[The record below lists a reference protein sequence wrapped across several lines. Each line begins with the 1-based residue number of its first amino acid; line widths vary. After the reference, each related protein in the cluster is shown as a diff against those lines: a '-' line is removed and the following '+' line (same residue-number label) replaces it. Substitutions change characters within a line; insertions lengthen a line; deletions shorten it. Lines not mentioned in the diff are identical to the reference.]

1 MHKTPGDEERG
12 EESERMNE
20 ETEKITIRLPK
31 RYVRAL
37 DFLVELD
44 DFTSRSE
51 AIRGAIRDMVY
62 QRTELV
68 MDRIDKIKK
77 AEEALASMETLK
89 QQYMKQ

>member
-1 MHKTPGDEERG
+1 
-12 EESERMNE
+12 MNE

-31 RYVRAL
+31 RYLRAL

-62 QRTELV
+62 SRTELV
-68 MDRIDKIKK
+68 MDRVEKIKK
-77 AEEALASMETLK
+77 AEESLAQMESFQK
-89 QQYMKQ
+89 QYMKQ

>member
-1 MHKTPGDEERG
+1 
-12 EESERMNE
+12 MNE

-31 RYVRAL
+31 RYLRAL

-68 MDRIDKIKK
+68 MDRVEKIKK
-77 AEEALASMETLK
+77 AEEALASMKSFQKQYLK
-89 QQYMKQ
+89 Q

>member
-1 MHKTPGDEERG
+1 MHRCLGMKGAG
-12 EESERMNE
+12 ESKMNE

-44 DFTSRSE
+44 DFSSRSE
-51 AIRGAIRDMVY
+51 AIRSALRDMVY

-68 MDRIDKIKK
+68 MDKVEKIKK
-77 AEEALASMETLK
+77 AEEALASMENYQK
-89 QQYMKQ
+89 QYMKQ

>member
-1 MHKTPGDEERG
+1 V
-12 EESERMNE
+12 NE

-68 MDRIDKIKK
+68 MDKIEKIKK
-77 AEEALASMETLK
+77 AEEALASMETLQK
-89 QQYMKQ
+89 QYMKQ

>member
-1 MHKTPGDEERG
+1 
-12 EESERMNE
+12 MNE

-31 RYVRAL
+31 RYLRAL

-62 QRTELV
+62 SRTELV
-68 MDRIDKIKK
+68 MDKVEKIKK
-77 AEEALASMETLK
+77 AEEALASMESLHK
-89 QQYMKQ
+89 QYMKQ

>member
-1 MHKTPGDEERG
+1 MT
-12 EESERMNE
+12 E

-62 QRTELV
+62 TRTELV
-68 MDRIDKIKK
+68 MDRVEKIKK
-77 AEEALASMETLK
+77 AEDALAQMESFQKQYLK
-89 QQYMKQ
+89 Q

>member
-1 MHKTPGDEERG
+1 
-12 EESERMNE
+12 MNE

-68 MDRIDKIKK
+68 MDKIEKIKK
-77 AEEALASMETLK
+77 AEEALASMETLQK
-89 QQYMKQ
+89 QYMKQ

>member
-1 MHKTPGDEERG
+1 
-12 EESERMNE
+12 MNE

-44 DFTSRSE
+44 DFSSRSE
-51 AIRGAIRDMVY
+51 AIRSALRDMVY

-68 MDRIDKIKK
+68 MDKVEKIKK
-77 AEEALASMETLK
+77 AEEALSSMEDFK
-89 QQYMKQ
+89 KQYMKQ